1 MDALLSREGA
11 KIRGKRQVANTEQ
24 REITVVRV
32 AAAAAEGEKNLTA
45 AVTAV
50 GLFPG
55 LEEETRGQ
63 VLTLGIFKVGEN
75 GGGHRCQVG

>member
-11 KIRGKRQVANTEQ
+11 KIRGKREVADTEQ

-32 AAAAAEGEKNLTA
+32 AAAAAEAEKHFTA

-55 LEEETRGQ
+55 LQEETRGQ
-63 VLTLGIFKVGEN
+63 VLTLGIFETGEN
-75 GGGHRCQVG
+75 RGGHRRQVG